1 MEASREFSRTPRRLP
16 SCSDVSVLQKTRM
29 SHFSDTHHSFMLCNP
44 ITYFLPNYVVRPVK
58 GGCKR
63 TSPFR
68 RAERQCVQWRAV
80 PRIRPDQLVFGLA
93 KDLQSGR
100 ISLRHLC
107 VIPDTSQSV
116 LSLIEQLACPWFSRS
131 LVSFPSFLR
140 PPSFPPPSPHF
151 SWVIVPILHTVF
163 CFIDVSLGPPH
174 SRSAA
179 TVPDITNVA
188 PRRSS
193 PSPPLPHL
201 YPHNPHHCNQH
212 SRSHT

>member
-1 MEASREFSRTPRRLP
+1 MAICSASVPEQTGPTDGLLF
-16 SCSDVSVLQKTRM
+16 
-29 SHFSDTHHSFMLCNP
+29 
-44 ITYFLPNYVVRPVK
+44 

-68 RAERQCVQWRAV
+68 RTERRCDQWRAV

-107 VIPDTSQSV
+107 VLPDTSQSV
-116 LSLIEQLACPWFSRS
+116 LSLIEQLACPRFSRS

-179 TVPDITNVA
+179 TVPDITTVA

-193 PSPPLPHL
+193 PSPPLPPP
-201 YPHNPHHCNQH
+201 YPHNPHPCHQP